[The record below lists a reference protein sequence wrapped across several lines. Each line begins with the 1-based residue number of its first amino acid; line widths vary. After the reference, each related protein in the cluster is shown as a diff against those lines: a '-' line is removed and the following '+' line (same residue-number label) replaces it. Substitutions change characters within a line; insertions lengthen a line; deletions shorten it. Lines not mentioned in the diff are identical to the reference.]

1 MRSGSIDSGFF
12 ISASRALEGTR
23 VHQRIQRLRKKEAE
37 DTGGLYKREVHLYTE
52 CEYKNIRFCIEG
64 RADGLFIIDGSS
76 VIEEIKSTL
85 LPLTRLEKDTGHWHW
100 AQAKCYAYI
109 YALSQE
115 ITEISCSI
123 IYGHVETGEW
133 ITFTEAFSFDVLE
146 SFVLGLI
153 KKYWDFAR
161 LEADRIAE
169 AHQTGQALAF
179 PFNIYREG
187 QRELAISVY
196 AAIRHKKKLF
206 AQAPTGIGKTM
217 ATLFSAIK
225 ALSEGMGEKIFY
237 LTSKTVQRYLAED
250 ALSHMKEKG
259 LQVRSITLTAKD
271 KICFRQNRSCNPIH
285 CTYADGHFD
294 RINAAILDCIRYETI
309 ITRATVENY
318 ARKHKVCPSEYALD
332 LAIFCHV
339 IICDYNHVY
348 DPKAKLKRFFQDG
361 GKSAGGD
368 FILLHDEAHNLV
380 DRGREMFSVGLHRR
394 EFAALRRALKRSH
407 PLYRDLGVVAKT
419 IRSYSENDFKP
430 DELAAILG
438 EFAAGCEMYFKEHP
452 DKGEEGSLSDEI
464 LSIYF
469 KSLDYMRIADLYDE
483 RYTIY
488 KEADY
493 IRLFCLDPSYL
504 LGLEQK
510 KSRACVFFSATLTPL
525 PYFQGML
532 GGEPS
537 VEDDGDYFLRMG
549 SPFPRKNLC
558 LIVEGRLSTKYRH
571 REQSLD
577 AIADRLYTMV
587 RAKAGNYMAFFPS
600 YAYLA
605 QVYDRF
611 TELYKGVEVIRQ
623 QQGAGDEQ
631 DFLANFYQSLDESSN
646 QEGSGCLNHDLI
658 HYKAKSLLG
667 FVVLG
672 GAFSEGIDLKG
683 KSLIGAA
690 IIGVGL
696 PLISPERNV
705 IMDYFTETGK
715 KGFDY
720 AYIYPGMNKVL
731 QAAGRV
737 IRTENDQGVVLLID
751 SRYLEPDYR
760 ELFPKEWNGYIRLTS
775 QNSLENVL
783 ETFWRNK

>member
-12 ISASRALEGTR
+12 INTNRALEGTK

-37 DTGGLYKREVHLYTE
+37 DAGGLYRREVHLRTE
-52 CEYKNIRFCIEG
+52 YDYKNIRFCIEG
-64 RADGLFIIDGSS
+64 RADGLFILNELS

-85 LPLTRLEKDTGHWHW
+85 LPLTHLEKDIEHWHW

-109 YALSQE
+109 YAQAQE
-115 ITEISCSI
+115 ISEISCAL

-153 KKYWDFAR
+153 EKYWDFAQ
-161 LEADRIAE
+161 LEAERIAE
-169 AHQTGQALAF
+169 AHQTGQALTF
-179 PFNIYREG
+179 PFGAYREG
-187 QRELAISVY
+187 QRELAVSVY

-225 ALSEGMGEKIFY
+225 ALSEGMEEKIFY
-237 LTSKTVQRYLAED
+237 LTSKTVQRHLAED
-250 ALSHMKEKG
+250 ALSQMKDNG
-259 LQVRSITLTAKD
+259 LKLRSITLTAKD
-271 KICFRQNRSCNPIH
+271 KICFREVRSCNPTH
-285 CTYADGHFD
+285 CSQADGHFD
-294 RINAAILDCIRYETI
+294 RVNGAILDCIRNETT
-309 ITRATVENY
+309 ITRDIVEDY

-361 GKSAGGD
+361 GKSTGSD
-368 FILLHDEAHNLV
+368 FVLLHDEAHNLV

-394 EFAALRRALKRSH
+394 EFAALRRTLKRHH
-407 PLYRDLGVVAKT
+407 PLYKNLGIVAKN
-419 IRSYSENDFKP
+419 IRAFSETDFQP
-430 DELAAILG
+430 HELAAILG
-438 EFAAGCEMYFKEHP
+438 DFAAACELYFKEYP
-452 DKGEEGSLSDEI
+452 DKCEESSASDEI
-464 LSIYF
+464 LSVYF
-469 KSLDYMRIADLYDE
+469 KALDYMRIADLYDE
-483 RYTIY
+483 RYSIY

-510 KSRACVFFSATLTPL
+510 KNRACVFFSATLTPL

-532 GGEPS
+532 GGNPLTE
-537 VEDDGDYFLRMG
+537 EDGDYFLRMG
-549 SPFPRKNLC
+549 SPFPRNNLC

-577 AIADRLYTMV
+577 AIVSSLYTLV
-587 RAKAGNYMAFFPS
+587 RAKIGNYMAFFPS
-600 YAYLA
+600 YAYLD
-605 QVYDRF
+605 QVYERF
-611 TELYKGVEVIRQ
+611 IELYEDVTVIRQ

-631 DFLANFYQSLDESSN
+631 EFLARFKERFNENSIEHEATSM
-646 QEGSGCLNHDLI
+646 
-658 HYKAKSLLG
+658 LG

-705 IMDYFTETGK
+705 IMDYFTEIGK

-751 SRYLEPDYR
+751 SRYLETDYR
-760 ELFPKEWNGYIRLTS
+760 GLFPEEWKGYIKLTS
-775 QNSLENVL
+775 QSKLEDVL
-783 ETFWRNK
+783 EIFWRDK